1 MIYFYIRFSHIT
13 IYMALFIAAENQNI
27 LWEMINKVP
36 LCNVVFP
43 PGSQNNKNNWFKNI
57 IQEYYNRAPPNITRN
72 DLYKINRDVLSY
84 MVKQLGEL
92 ERSSIN
98 PSSINKSIDTRD
110 VPTKTNMSEF
120 EIRQSQYKNMFEV
133 QKPQTIDFSEKIDDD
148 VITNMNELIENH
160 KKMREQDLQE
170 LLPMQTMQIEEQKK
184 EKQNIRVNITNDV
197 PKDAIQSIIIDDV
210 KDEKEK
216 HVRFA
221 VPEKNDNNYKILE
234 TKLDIL
240 VDKFEN
246 MESKIGGLY
255 NILDNI
261 YKMLDVKEA
270 KVEAKVEEKI
280 SDNVDAIKRM
290 M

>member
-1 MIYFYIRFSHIT
+1 
-13 IYMALFIAAENQNI
+13 MALFIAAENQNI

-98 PSSINKSIDTRD
+98 QPSINKSIDTRD

-120 EIRQSQYKNMFEV
+120 EIRQSQYKTMFEV

-170 LLPMQTMQIEEQKK
+170 LLPMQRVEIEEQNQV
-184 EKQNIRVNITNDV
+184 KQNIRVNITNDV
-197 PKDAIQSIIIDDV
+197 PKEAIQSIIIDNDV
-210 KDEKEK
+210 KDIIKEDK

-221 VPEKNDNNYKILE
+221 VPEKNNYEILE

-246 MESKIGGLY
+246 MESKISGLY
-255 NILDNI
+255 NILDNL
-261 YKMLDVKEA
+261 YKMLDVK
-270 KVEAKVEEKI
+270 EAKVEEKI

>member
-1 MIYFYIRFSHIT
+1 
-13 IYMALFIAAENQNI
+13 MALFIASENQNI

-43 PGSQNNKNNWFKNI
+43 SGSQNNKNNWFKNI
-57 IQEYYNRAPPNITRN
+57 IQEYYNRSPPNITRN

-92 ERSSIN
+92 ERSSFT
-98 PSSINKSIDTRD
+98 PSINKSIDTRD

-170 LLPMQTMQIEEQKK
+170 LLPIQRVEIEEQNKFKK
-184 EKQNIRVNITNDV
+184 DDKQNIRVNITNDI
-197 PKDAIQSIIIDDV
+197 PKEAIQSITIESDMKKDD
-210 KDEKEK
+210 K
-216 HVRFA
+216 HVRFE
-221 VPEKNDNNYKILE
+221 VPEKRDYEMLE
-234 TKLDIL
+234 NKLDIL

-261 YKMLDVKEA
+261 YKMLNVDKEKE
-270 KVEAKVEEKI
+270 KVDDNL
-280 SDNVDAIKRM
+280 SDNVDAIKRLM
-290 M
+290 